1 MTTAFASLTD
11 GTPILRRRALLS
23 YLSFFILVLWIWVSQ
38 VVYNLRF
45 RQDDWLHRIY
55 VFLQLAVFSALAA
68 FTRNFDITAGLLED
82 DDQGL
87 TDRLLNDLG
96 DDDSI
101 VKAVRF
107 RNNRLPRLNARGVAM
122 TMAGSR
128 LLLLLQYA
136 VVFYRG
142 RHLRHRA
149 LWVHMAPLVLSS
161 FCFLLS
167 FGILGTGNEAVP
179 KRIQI
184 AKIILWYVPMVIE
197 IASYFIADVL
207 DGRVGLPTDEIID
220 RSGTVFI
227 IILGGGLDKITTG
240 FQYIIGNTGLA
251 VDGIGLFVS
260 AAVIFISQ
268 FSLYFGSPGER
279 RKLKGNRS
287 IAWFFSHF
295 FYLAALI
302 MTLQGVAT
310 SLSFSNIN
318 HAIQTQL
325 TAFDPTRQ
333 FIKSHPGVALTLSD
347 FPESQYSFEKLGLS
361 FPTTVKALNA
371 NIELGRQRN
380 DSHIAEG
387 AWLQQSMNLIQL
399 VMEPFDAQ
407 PEKHSLLWAKM
418 QIFVTASA
426 SNVTQVNMANW
437 WEIYNELI
445 RSRGSSVLWFF
456 PAAGSTLVTLAI
468 LSLIKGGPQDALEC
482 ASISSRIFVGVGT
495 MLLSLLD
502 INSSKPIFDANGNPT
517 SSMIWLLDWSNWVL
531 PLFALGVGSLLL
543 IEILLAFIANREY
556 YHFDGLPFRKGDRR
570 SNHRRPLHLLQSSYE
585 SSQRPLLTEPMT
597 A

>member
-1 MTTAFASLTD
+1 
-11 GTPILRRRALLS
+11 
-23 YLSFFILVLWIWVSQ
+23 
-38 VVYNLRF
+38 
-45 RQDDWLHRIY
+45 
-55 VFLQLAVFSALAA
+55 
-68 FTRNFDITAGLLED
+68 
-82 DDQGL
+82 
-87 TDRLLNDLG
+87 
-96 DDDSI
+96 
-101 VKAVRF
+101 
-107 RNNRLPRLNARGVAM
+107 
-122 TMAGSR
+122 
-128 LLLLLQYA
+128 
-136 VVFYRG
+136 
-142 RHLRHRA
+142 
-149 LWVHMAPLVLSS
+149 
-161 FCFLLS
+161 
-167 FGILGTGNEAVP
+167 
-179 KRIQI
+179 
-184 AKIILWYVPMVIE
+184 
-197 IASYFIADVL
+197 
-207 DGRVGLPTDEIID
+207 
-220 RSGTVFI
+220 
-227 IILGGGLDKITTG
+227 
-240 FQYIIGNTGLA
+240 
-251 VDGIGLFVS
+251 
-260 AAVIFISQ
+260 
-268 FSLYFGSPGER
+268 
-279 RKLKGNRS
+279 
-287 IAWFFSHF
+287 
-295 FYLAALI
+295 
-302 MTLQGVAT
+302 
-310 SLSFSNIN
+310 
-318 HAIQTQL
+318 
-325 TAFDPTRQ
+325 
-333 FIKSHPGVALTLSD
+333 
-347 FPESQYSFEKLGLS
+347 
-361 FPTTVKALNA
+361 
-371 NIELGRQRN
+371 
-380 DSHIAEG
+380 
-387 AWLQQSMNLIQL
+387 MNLIQL